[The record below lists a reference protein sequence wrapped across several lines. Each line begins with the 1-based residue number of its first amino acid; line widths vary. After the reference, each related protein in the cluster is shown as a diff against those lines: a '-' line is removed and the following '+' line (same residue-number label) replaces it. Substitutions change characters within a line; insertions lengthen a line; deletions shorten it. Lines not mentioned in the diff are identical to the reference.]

1 MNYRK
6 AAWKENKKWERFPP
20 PIKHDFL
27 LVWIQ
32 FGGHSSIKNQYWR
45 NFNESLFS
53 TATSHSSRLF
63 SLLFRLFFSLSHHVQ
78 FDYFQLLLCAYSIVY
93 LLRLLFS
100 RLYIILVFSQPYD
113 HIAPHSIQHDNG
125 REFISKN
132 FDGLFKALGVKV
144 AKIQPNRPQGDGMV
158 ERTVRSL
165 RVKLMKQLL
174 HCDRAKM
181 FPSLAKLFAI
191 PEGRLITRSE
201 FIWIYRH
208 HLYLQMLILFCLTK
222 HSSSTKNWQPS
233 MIWTKWSFG
242 NSCYTHV
249 WQWKTIRNIDL

>member
-1 MNYRK
+1 VVIPLSKTNIEETLMN
-6 AAWKENKKWERFPP
+6 
-20 PIKHDFL
+20 L
-27 LVWIQ
+27 
-32 FGGHSSIKNQYWR
+32 
-45 NFNESLFS
+45 
-53 TATSHSSRLF
+53 
-63 SLLFRLFFSLSHHVQ
+63 
-78 FDYFQLLLCAYSIVY
+78 YFQLLLCAYSIVY

-201 FIWIYRH
+201 FI
-208 HLYLQMLILFCLTK
+208 
-222 HSSSTKNWQPS
+222 
-233 MIWTKWSFG
+233 
-242 NSCYTHV
+242 
-249 WQWKTIRNIDL
+249 